1 MGGEVFCSEAQE
13 KWTLGKEKTAS
24 LKAVHYP
31 NLVDAANGPSAGVL
45 SAYSPSSEQGAGVIV
60 VPAAKVRWS
69 TAGLSVTYGTVA
81 DMTLTQ
87 KISIAEEPD
96 ENSQIT
102 TIITGKYM
110 RTIDLTVTAIGA
122 RPAVET
128 ILEIAGAPAHAAG
141 YKIVKS
147 ELVGKKGAKKA
158 YQLSAVWLPCFG
170 N

>member
-1 MGGEVFCSEAQE
+1 MVSSRPTIFVIDDDASLRRALGRVMASAGFACEVFE
-13 KWTLGKEKTAS
+13 
-24 LKAVHYP
+24 
-31 NLVDAANGPSAGVL
+31 SADQFH
-45 SAYSPSSEQGAGVIV
+45 AGADL
-60 VPAAKVRWS
+60 AKS
-69 TAGLSVTYGTVA
+69 GCIVA

-128 ILEIAGAPAHAAG
+128 ILEIAGAITPAA
-141 YKIVKS
+141 
-147 ELVGKKGAKKA
+147 
-158 YQLSAVWLPCFG
+158 
-170 N
+170 